1 MAKPL
6 DRAIVNLTSAVR
18 PAYANLMT
26 SCAAQEPSPEAALF
40 LKRTRREL
48 MSWQTAE
55 EPEARTPP
63 SCKALETVIVP
74 RPRDIGGF
82 EVRRVLP
89 SAQRLNV
96 GSFVFFDQM
105 GPAELMPG
113 RGIDV
118 RPHPHIG
125 LATVTYLFAGTIVH
139 RDSLGSVQFIEPGA
153 VNWMTAGRGIVHSE
167 RSDNELR
174 KRRQKLYGIQIW
186 VALPKQH
193 EETAPDFTH
202 YPAESLPQI
211 EAEGNK
217 VRVLAGS
224 LFGKTSPVKTFSKL
238 FYSDAVCQPGAL
250 VSLDNQHEERA
261 IYLLEGNI
269 EISGQAFEPGRLLV
283 FSSGDEITVR
293 ATSAARLL
301 LFGGEP
307 LDGPRHLWWN
317 FVSSSRERI
326 AQAKAHWKA
335 GRFAPVAGDP
345 EFIPLPE

>member
-1 MAKPL
+1 
-6 DRAIVNLTSAVR
+6 
-18 PAYANLMT
+18 
-26 SCAAQEPSPEAALF
+26 
-40 LKRTRREL
+40 
-48 MSWQTAE
+48 MSWLSAE
-55 EPEARTPP
+55 EPEVKSPP
-63 SCKALETVIVP
+63 ACRALETVIEP

-89 SAQRLNV
+89 SAQRRSV
-96 GSFVFFDQM
+96 GPFVFFDQM
-105 GPAELMPG
+105 GPAELAPG
-113 RGIDV
+113 SGIDV

-139 RDSLGSVQFIEPGA
+139 RDSLGSVQSIEPGA

-167 RSDNELR
+167 RSDAELR

-193 EETAPDFTH
+193 EEANPDFTH

-211 EAEGNK
+211 EGEGK
-217 VRVLAGS
+217 TVRIIAGS
-224 LFGKTSPVKTFSKL
+224 LFGKASPVKTFSKL
-238 FYSDAVCQPGAL
+238 FYADAVCQPGASL
-250 VSLDNQHEERA
+250 SVSNEHEERA
-261 IYLLEGNI
+261 IYLLEGNV
-269 EISGQAFEPGRLLV
+269 EIAGQTFEPGRLLV
-283 FSSGDEITVR
+283 FSSDDQITVK

-317 FVSSSRERI
+317 LVSSSPERI
-326 AQAKAHWKA
+326 EQAKADWKA
-335 GRFAPVAGDP
+335 GRFAPVPGDA